1 MKKKINYTRAY
12 CETCNDYHYK
22 YWLDGSEEIIDEE
35 DVDELL
41 STGMYYTERKVD
53 WKYSF
58 KGDVKRMF
66 KALKMMLLYAFL
78 CFIMPFVKLYEMCA
92 EYKKFYR

>member
-1 MKKKINYTRAY
+1 MIII
-12 CETCNDYHYK
+12 K

-58 KGDVKRMF
+58 KGDMKRMF